1 MSDQLSHL
9 SEETLQQISWEWDM
23 KRIPEGASGVKITA
37 EVAVDRAGS
46 VVDVITVNSIIATD
60 TWQFDVLQQ
69 PPIVIYHKS

>member
-1 MSDQLSHL
+1 
-9 SEETLQQISWEWDM
+9 M